1 MARSRNVGETLLRVE
16 ELTKHFPAAGSP
28 FLQRRARSAV
38 DGVSFELP
46 RRSALGLVGESG
58 SGKSTL
64 GLLILRLIQPTAGK
78 VYFAGRDIFA
88 LDRRTLR
95 EIRRSMQIVFQD
107 PDSSLN
113 PRKKI
118 GWTVSEPLLLHRLAR
133 GKGVVDRVVEALAR
147 VGLGSEHLRRFPH
160 ELSGGQKQRVAIA
173 RALVTNPQFIV
184 FDEPTSALDVSV
196 QAKVLELI
204 RSIRADMDLTYIFI
218 SHDLSVVKHLCDDI
232 AVMYLGRIVEKA
244 PTQELFRAPKHPYTQ
259 MLLSSI
265 PSSDPHRRRIAK

>member
-1 MARSRNVGETLLRVE
+1 
-16 ELTKHFPAAGSP
+16 
-28 FLQRRARSAV
+28 
-38 DGVSFELP
+38 
-46 RRSALGLVGESG
+46 
-58 SGKSTL
+58 L